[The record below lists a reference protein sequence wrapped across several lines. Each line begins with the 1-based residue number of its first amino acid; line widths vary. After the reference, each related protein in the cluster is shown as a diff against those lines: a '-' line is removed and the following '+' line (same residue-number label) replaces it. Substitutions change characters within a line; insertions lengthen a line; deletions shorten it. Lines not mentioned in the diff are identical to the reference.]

1 MKIEICENTGG
12 TIIGCCLLF
21 ILCALGINGCNKTAA
36 TEQAAIKAG
45 LEQKDNF
52 GEIRL
57 TFGTNT
63 FTIKAAASDQ
73 VTFAKEVVGAA
84 VREGIQ
90 AAK

>member
-1 MKIEICENTGG
+1 MMFMKTTALLTGLLLLTACSTRTISIGPAKYSSTRFG
-12 TIIGCCLLF
+12 T
-21 ILCALGINGCNKTAA
+21 K
-36 TEQAAIKAG
+36 ES
-45 LEQKDNF
+45 F

-63 FTIKAAASDQ
+63 FTIKAAESDQ

-90 AAK
+90 AIK

>member
-1 MKIEICENTGG
+1 MKTTFAIIALITLTACSTREITIGPAKYKSTRFG
-12 TIIGCCLLF
+12 T
-21 ILCALGINGCNKTAA
+21 K
-36 TEQAAIKAG
+36 ES
-45 LEQKDNF
+45 F

-63 FTIKAAASDQ
+63 FIIKAAASDQ